1 MANKS
6 GKLSKLSSALRRS
19 LSKLG
24 HSPTAICPAT
34 SSAKTAAV
42 DSLDEQSVPA
52 VGYQT
57 VYVGKCR
64 RAYQISTKVIEHP
77 SFQGLI
83 SSSKSEGCD
92 DNTIML
98 SCEVVLFEHFLWM
111 LDSIDPQTE
120 SLDDL
125 LAFYA

>member
-19 LSKLG
+19 FSKFG
-24 HSPTAICPAT
+24 HSPSAVSPAIPA
-34 SSAKTAAV
+34 KKAAV
-42 DSLDEQSVPA
+42 DSVDEESVPA

-64 RAYQISTKVIEHP
+64 RAYQISTQVMEHP

-83 SSSKSEGCD
+83 SRSKSEGCD
-92 DNTIML
+92 DNTVML
-98 SCEVVLFEHFLWM
+98 SCEVVLFEHLLWM
-111 LDSIDPQTE
+111 LESIDPQSE